1 MENVVVM
8 LVIMWHLYNTVLEP
22 GVLGS
27 WEDVVGAAELSDA
40 PQTVEFQ
47 GVPAVCQG
55 EHHFYCQHHKHQH
68 YHFHVLDMILDIVY

>member
-1 MENVVVM
+1 MVVM

-27 WEDVVGAAELSDA
+27 WEHVVGAAKLSDA

-47 GVPAVCQG
+47 GVEESLIHNIGDYGCLWW
-55 EHHFYCQHHKHQH
+55 C
-68 YHFHVLDMILDIVY
+68 

>member
-1 MENVVVM
+1 MPKHDKMENVVVM

-47 GVPAVCQG
+47 GMEECLIHNTG
-55 EHHFYCQHHKHQH
+55 
-68 YHFHVLDMILDIVY
+68 D